1 MPPAADSDGRDIS
14 EVYRVLRSGGR
25 LVIYVTSR
33 DTMQKWP
40 FAGPNTHRT
49 FDAHDLTNLL
59 VSAGFSRSHI
69 IITNAELALGVK
81 GLMLTAGPR
90 TAKSLA
96 PSSAP
101 HRPDVGSRSRRKIR
115 RIDRKWQTR
124 ARSAEPAASL
134 DVSRLANAGR
144 YEPSSDEFIR
154 DFILGRLPADIRS
167 TPCVL
172 LSSRG
177 RARVRQSR
185 QSKVSK
191 LPRLD
196 PKPNFAERLIGSCI
210 RLRGQQD
217 RLAGPF
223 VFQALYFSEGSG
235 GALSGERRKCVACS
249 NE

>member
-124 ARSAEPAASL
+124 ARSAEPAASVRCFPTRKRRTL
-134 DVSRLANAGR
+134 RAIVGRIHSRFHLRSSARR
-144 YEPSSDEFIR
+144 YSIDTVRPSIQPR
-154 DFILGRLPADIRS
+154 TRTRS
-167 TPCVL
+167 TKPAVQ
-172 LSSRG
+172 G
-177 RARVRQSR
+177 IQATEVG
-185 QSKVSK
+185 
-191 LPRLD
+191 
-196 PKPNFAERLIGSCI
+196 PKNQITERLIGSCI

>member
-1 MPPAADSDGRDIS
+1 MRYKVLLVNVVYFFDSDGRDIS

-101 HRPDVGSRSRRKIR
+101 HRPDVGSRSRRKSGGSIGIGKLGRGQPSLQR
-115 RIDRKWQTR
+115 R
-124 ARSAEPAASL
+124 L

-196 PKPNFAERLIGSCI
+196 PKTKLPNG
-210 RLRGQQD
+210 
-217 RLAGPF
+217 
-223 VFQALYFSEGSG
+223 
-235 GALSGERRKCVACS
+235 
-249 NE
+249 

>member
-1 MPPAADSDGRDIS
+1 M
-14 EVYRVLRSGGR
+14 LRSGGR

-101 HRPDVGSRSRRKIR
+101 HRPDVGSRSRRKSGGSIGIGKLGRGQPSLQR
-115 RIDRKWQTR
+115 R
-124 ARSAEPAASL
+124 L
-134 DVSRLANAGR
+134 DVSRPAKRRTLRAIVGR
-144 YEPSSDEFIR
+144 IHSRFHLRSSARRYSIDTVRPSIQPR
-154 DFILGRLPADIRS
+154 TRTRS
-167 TPCVL
+167 TKPAVQ
-172 LSSRG
+172 G
-177 RARVRQSR
+177 IQATEVG
-185 QSKVSK
+185 
-191 LPRLD
+191 
-196 PKPNFAERLIGSCI
+196 PKTQFAERLIGSCI